1 MNSVPRNEIS
11 RKAIHLFASVIP
23 LGYYLVI
30 PDRWLVLKILFL
42 CSVFS
47 IAIELGR
54 NRLPGLELFFNR
66 WFYFMLRKH
75 ESRGKTTGATWLLIG
90 SCITIGLFPK
100 EIAVPALLFLTVGD
114 TFAAIVG
121 ITFPMGR
128 IREKTISGG
137 LAGMI
142 LSLAVILPIMQ
153 NIDAGILILG
163 GFAAMLFELSP
174 IPLNDNLTIP
184 VLSGFVMLSG
194 SQLL

>member
-54 NRLPGLELFFNR
+54 KRVPRLELFFNR

-128 IREKTISGG
+128 IKGKTISGSITG
-137 LAGMI
+137 LI
-142 LSLAVILPIMQ
+142 LSLAVILPIMHDI
-153 NIDAGILILG
+153 NAEILILG
-163 GFAAMLFELSP
+163 GVAAMLIELSP

-184 VLSGFVMLSG
+184 VLSGFIMLSG